1 MSSKQEILQRLSE
14 GWRPL
19 FIQLG
24 STDRKLERDGLIRV
38 DYGPDDSPDRN
49 RLCAYITE
57 RGKVEVTRILR
68 AIPKNREHW
77 R

>member
-1 MSSKQEILQRLSE
+1 MTSDRQRILQRLSE

-19 FIQLG
+19 FLQLG
-24 STDRKLERDGLIRV
+24 STCRTLERAGLIRV

-57 RGKVEVTRILR
+57 RGE
-68 AIPKNREHW
+68 PN
-77 R
+77 

>member
-1 MSSKQEILQRLSE
+1 MTDKQRILQRLSE

-24 STDRKLERDGLIRV
+24 STGRKLERAGLVRV

-57 RGKVEVTRILR
+57 RGR
-68 AIPKNREHW
+68 AAVYG
-77 R
+77 

>member
-1 MSSKQEILQRLSE
+1 MNDKQRILQRLAE

-24 STDRKLERDGLIRV
+24 STSRKLERAGLIRV
-38 DYGPDDSPDRN
+38 DYGPDDTPDQN

-57 RGKVEVTRILR
+57 RGKAEL
-68 AIPKNREHW
+68 AKP
-77 R
+77 